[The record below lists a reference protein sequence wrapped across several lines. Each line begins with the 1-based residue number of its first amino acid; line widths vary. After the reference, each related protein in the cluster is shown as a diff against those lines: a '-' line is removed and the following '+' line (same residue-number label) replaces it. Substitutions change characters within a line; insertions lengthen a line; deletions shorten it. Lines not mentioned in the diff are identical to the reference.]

1 MQDENFPGKLKMK
14 FSLILIALV
23 AAVSA
28 NADTTVYEAVYF
40 PAAPVNVSTNLRVV
54 GGLNAERNQFPYQ
67 VSLQRL
73 RLIAYY
79 HICGGTILSPNWVL
93 SAAHCTPNGYTYRVA
108 AGILLQSDSGVL
120 GQQTVA
126 VAQVINHALYPGNN
140 IVAPNDVSLVRL
152 ASSLV
157 YGISVQA
164 LPIPPRGYEARG
176 EAILSGWGLIRTG
189 GSIPDRLQFANLPI
203 VPERE
208 CDEILTGFLG
218 TRNPF
223 SVELNV
229 CSGIQFGGESACNG
243 DSGGPLFNDGLV
255 VGVVSWVLVPCGG
268 HNAPSVYAKTSA
280 FTDWIVENTRGEV
293 QPGGI

>member
-1 MQDENFPGKLKMK
+1 MQDENFSGKLKMK
-14 FSLILIALV
+14 FALILIALV

-28 NADTTVYEAVYF
+28 NADTTVYKAVYF

-67 VSLQRL
+67 V
-73 RLIAYY
+73 LIVL
-79 HICGGTILSPNWVL
+79 CDNWVL

-164 LPIPPRGYEARG
+164 LPIPPRRYEARG

-255 VGVVSWVLVPCGG
+255 VGIVSWVLVPCGG